1 MKKAL
6 ITGAS
11 SGIGAVFAMEL
22 TRQGYDVTCVARNE
36 EKLLALTK
44 ELGDSHRY
52 IRADLTDA
60 DDLTAISKD
69 ISDSRYTLLVNN
81 AGYGI
86 YDHFEN
92 IPLEKVHHLIRLN
105 VSALVDLSYVFL
117 KSACSGDALI
127 NVSSVLSLLPYPGGA
142 VYSATK
148 AFVTNFTEALWYEF
162 KDRGIYV
169 MALLPGVTDTD
180 FHNVAMGQR
189 DYQAPSGPSYPPQ
202 VVVNEALAALRKR
215 KNSTVI
221 SGSKYRFFSA
231 MATRFMGRAQMVS
244 MMGKDSAGL

>member
-11 SGIGAVFAMEL
+11 SGIGSVFAREL
-22 TRQGYDVTCVARNE
+22 ARQGYDVTCVARNE
-36 EKLLALTK
+36 EKLLDLTK

-60 DDLTAISKD
+60 DALAAICQE

-86 YDHFEN
+86 YDRFEN
-92 IPLEKVHHLIRLN
+92 IPLEKIHHLIRLN

-117 KSACSGDALI
+117 KSASSGDALI
-127 NVSSVLSLLPYPGGA
+127 NVSSSLSMLPYPGGA

-148 AFVTNFTEALWYEF
+148 AFVTNFTEALWCEY
-162 KDRGIYV
+162 KDQGIYV
-169 MALLPGVTDTD
+169 MALLPGVTDTN
-180 FHNVAMGQR
+180 FHDVAMGQR
-189 DYQAPSGPSYPPQ
+189 DYKDPSGPSYPPE

-215 KNSTVI
+215 KSPTLI
-221 SGSKYRFFSA
+221 SGPKYRFLTA
-231 MATRFMGRAQMVS
+231 LATRLMSRAQMIS
-244 MMGKDSAGL
+244 MMGKGSAGL

>member
-11 SGIGAVFAMEL
+11 SGIGSVFAKKL
-22 TRQGYDVTCVARNE
+22 ARQGYDVTCVARNE

-52 IRADLTDA
+52 IRADLTDT
-60 DDLTAISKD
+60 DDLTAICQE
-69 ISDSRYTLLVNN
+69 ISDSKYTLLVNN

-105 VSALVDLSYVFL
+105 VSTLVDLSHVFL
-117 KSACSGDALI
+117 KSASSGDALI
-127 NVSSVLSLLPYPGGA
+127 NVSSTLSLLPYPGGA

-148 AFVTNFTEALWYEF
+148 AFVTNFTEALWYEY
-162 KDRGIYV
+162 KDQGIYV
-169 MALLPGVTDTD
+169 MALLPGVTDTN
-180 FHNVAMGQR
+180 FHNVAIGQR
-189 DYQAPSGPSYPPQ
+189 DYQAPSGPSYPPE

-215 KNSTVI
+215 KSPTLI
-221 SGSKYRFFSA
+221 SGPKYRFLA
-231 MATRFMGRAQMVS
+231 ALATRLMSRAQMIS
-244 MMGKDSAGL
+244 MMGKGSAGL